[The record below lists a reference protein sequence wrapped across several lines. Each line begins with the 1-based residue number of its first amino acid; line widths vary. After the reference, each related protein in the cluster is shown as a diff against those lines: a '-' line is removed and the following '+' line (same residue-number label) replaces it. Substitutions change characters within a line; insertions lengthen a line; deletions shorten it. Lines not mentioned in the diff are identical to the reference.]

1 MSSIKLTPELDADI
15 FGEFT
20 EGRFT
25 VTDEESDNLWNQMKE
40 EYGPMSPI
48 PFISSE

>member
-25 VTDEESDNLWNQMKE
+25 VTDEESDHL
-40 EYGPMSPI
+40 
-48 PFISSE
+48 